1 LNFEEKAS
9 VVFAVVI
16 EAETSNQLYFQTRGV
31 DQEAVEEYEPV
42 FLQEQS
48 HQVAIVSEL
57 QDHGDTYAG
66 RARA

>member
-1 LNFEEKAS
+1 M
-9 VVFAVVI
+9 I

-42 FLQEQS
+42 FLQEQF
-48 HQVAIVSEL
+48 HPVAIVSEL
-57 QDHGDTYAG
+57 QDHGGTYAG